1 MTFQFRV
8 LAPIHFVFEHL
19 ADMQQF
25 ALVHPVI
32 QRIEEA
38 EPNGFLVHETLPL
51 TFFTFSFTYPVQIIE
66 LVENKKV
73 HLRATV
79 FHLVTIN
86 MKFHLSVTNAH
97 VDVEEEIHIQTW
109 LPIRRIMQIIFKKT
123 HHQLMQN
130 IEEEYQLKISM

>member
-25 ALVHPVI
+25 ASVHPVI
-32 QRIEEA
+32 QRIEKV

-51 TFFTFSFTYPVQIIE
+51 TFFTFSFTYPVQMIE

-73 HLRATV
+73 YLRATV
-79 FHLVTIN
+79 FQLVTIN
-86 MKFHLSVTNAH
+86 MKFYLTVNGTHTTI
-97 VDVEEEIHIQTW
+97 EEEIHIQTW
-109 LPIRRIMQIIFKKT
+109 FPIRRIIHTIFKKI

-130 IEEEYQLKISM
+130 IEEAYQLKISM

>member
-32 QRIEEA
+32 QRIEKV
-38 EPNGFLVHETLPL
+38 EPNVFLVHETLPL
-51 TFFTFSFTYPVQIIE
+51 TFFTFSFTYPVQMIE

-73 HLRATV
+73 YLRATV
-79 FHLVTIN
+79 FQFVTID
-86 MKFHLSVTNAH
+86 MKFYLTENGTRTGIK
-97 VDVEEEIHIQTW
+97 EQIHIQTW
-109 LPIRRIMQIIFKKT
+109 LPIRRIMHSIFKKM

-130 IEEEYQLKISM
+130 IEEAYQLKISV